1 MNKLWRFGDSYS
13 QTEHFKY
20 KDEQNHSEFVAQHY
34 ELQLEHLG
42 FGGLGILDCLTRM
55 LDNSHQMKKG
65 DMILINL
72 PAVERRTFI
81 NINGDIV
88 NTSQFEDSEVLK
100 NDEIRKVVTEDW
112 YDILVRG
119 YIHLMSTFLNSCIK
133 NEIDVFVFTNQHEDF
148 TLPLPNKV
156 KFKEADGWVD
166 AMKEMGIE
174 DLSDKGNLH
183 YLYGKQEYL
192 SKRIIEVIENEKEN
206 RRRTT

>member
-1 MNKLWRFGDSYS
+1 
-13 QTEHFKY
+13 
-20 KDEQNHSEFVAQHY
+20 
-34 ELQLEHLG
+34 
-42 FGGLGILDCLTRM
+42 M